1 MRDARCCQLSKSLN
15 NLQFLSSEPPY
26 ALKKNQLEMLC
37 LPLERRHIHFPAP
50 ISHYWK
56 SKKLS
61 LKFGFKFQVEV
72 RYNVPSTRGESC
84 KFDLNI
90 TVKEIK
96 EPKVGN
102 LFGPVEDEP
111 DDDNE
116 KGKKNDKGGINRC
129 KKLKGKKAKRKCRK
143 EEKEKQKRKNKN
155 KSNKNKRPPPK
166 HQPVKSIHLKV
177 CTR

>member
-1 MRDARCCQLSKSLN
+1 M
-15 NLQFLSSEPPY
+15 
-26 ALKKNQLEMLC
+26 
-37 LPLERRHIHFPAP
+37 
-50 ISHYWK
+50 
-56 SKKLS
+56 S
-61 LKFGFKFQVEV
+61 LKFAFKFQVEV

-102 LFGPVEDEP
+102 LFGPVEDEAA
-111 DDDNE
+111 DDNE

-143 EEKEKQKRKNKN
+143 EEKEKQKKRNKN

>member
-1 MRDARCCQLSKSLN
+1 M
-15 NLQFLSSEPPY
+15 
-26 ALKKNQLEMLC
+26 
-37 LPLERRHIHFPAP
+37 
-50 ISHYWK
+50 
-56 SKKLS
+56 S
-61 LKFGFKFQVEV
+61 LKFAFKFQVEV

-116 KGKKNDKGGINRC
+116 KGKKNDKGGMIRC

-143 EEKEKQKRKNKN
+143 EEKEKQKKKNKN

>member
-1 MRDARCCQLSKSLN
+1 MLSAIKKFKQSTISLIWTTLRGGKKSTWN
-15 NLQFLSSEPPY
+15 
-26 ALKKNQLEMLC
+26 ALLAAWKGEIFISLY
-37 LPLERRHIHFPAP
+37 PFRIIERV
-50 ISHYWK
+50 
-56 SKKLS
+56 KKLS
-61 LKFGFKFQVEV
+61 LKFAFKFQVEV

-96 EPKVGN
+96 EPRVGN
-102 LFGPVEDEP
+102 LFGPVEDEAA
-111 DDDNE
+111 DDNE

-129 KKLKGKKAKRKCRK
+129 KKLRGKKAKRKCRK
-143 EEKEKQKRKNKN
+143 EEKEKQKKRNKN

>member
-1 MRDARCCQLSKSLN
+1 MLSAIKKFKQSTISLIWTTLRGEKKI
-15 NLQFLSSEPPY
+15 NLKCF
-26 ALKKNQLEMLC
+26 ACRLK
-37 LPLERRHIHFPAP
+37 RRHFHFPAP
-50 ISHYWK
+50 FSHYWK

-61 LKFGFKFQVEV
+61 LKFAFKFQVEV

-102 LFGPVEDEP
+102 LFGPVEDEAA
-111 DDDNE
+111 DDNE

-143 EEKEKQKRKNKN
+143 EEKEKQKRRNKN